1 MSTIEVLNVLL
12 EVITSACTTPPLIC
26 SPAHCTPNNANHTL
40 FFAKVNHELH
50 DISHNSVLHLWEHVI
65 DDYCLLK
72 PHVPL
77 NWIAQP
83 CFLPTTVQ
91 SAVLRVGFRTTFPA

>member
-12 EVITSACTTPPLIC
+12 EVITSACTTPPLIY
-26 SPAHCTPNNANHTL
+26 SSAHCTPNNANHTL
-40 FFAKVNHELH
+40 FFAKVNRELH

-83 CFLPTTVQ
+83 CLLSTTVQ
-91 SAVLRVGFRTTFPA
+91 PAVLRAGFRTTFPA